1 MADARFE
8 DGGEAPLHLM
18 ARAAED
24 MAVLSALM
32 QDAVLP
38 VEEMRWDRRA
48 RRFAL
53 LINRFRWE
61 DSDFAEV
68 SGRPYERV
76 RSLVTIQDVLSVRS
90 QGLDPREGDQVLEI
104 LSLGWRPGDDGTGH
118 LLLTLAGDGAVEIA
132 VETLEIHLTDVTR
145 PYVAPSRKKPDHG
158 A

>member
-1 MADARFE
+1 MADARFQ
-8 DGGEAPLHLM
+8 DGGEAPLQLI
-18 ARAAED
+18 AQTGED
-24 MAVLSALM
+24 VTVLSALI

-38 VEEMRWDRRA
+38 AEEMRWDRRA

-61 DSDFAEV
+61 DSRFAET

-76 RSLVTIQDVLSVRS
+76 RSLLTVTDVQSVRV
-90 QGLDPREGDQVLEI
+90 QGITPRAADQVLEI
-104 LSLGWRPGDDGTGH
+104 LSLGWQPGEDGTGH

-132 VETLEIHLTDVTR
+132 VETLEVHLTDVTR
-145 PYVAPSRKKPDHG
+145 PYIAPSRKKPDHG